1 MTDLYREE
9 ILDHYY
15 HPRNSGKLSPADLVG
30 HEVNTLC
37 GDEVTLYLGFKG
49 GRIADVKFEGSGC
62 AISQAS
68 ASMLTE
74 YLKGKSRQEI
84 EKLDFEMVKSLL
96 KVDIG
101 PGRIECAM
109 LPVRALKRDPTRIDT
124 TTITL

>member
-1 MTDLYREE
+1 MSDLYREE

-15 HPRNSGKLSPADLVG
+15 HPRNTGKLDPADLTG

-37 GDEVTLYLGFKG
+37 GDEVTLYLKFKG
-49 GRIADVKFEGSGC
+49 GRIADIKFEGSGC

-74 YLKGKSRQEI
+74 YLKDKSRKDI
-84 EKLDFEMVKSLL
+84 AKLDLDTIQSLL

-101 PGRIECAM
+101 PGRVNCA
-109 LPVRALKRDPTRIDT
+109 
-124 TTITL
+124 

>member
-1 MTDLYREE
+1 MSDLYREE

-15 HPRNSGKLSPADLVG
+15 HPRNTGKLDPADFTG

-37 GDEVTLYLGFKG
+37 GDEVTLYLKFKG
-49 GRIADVKFEGSGC
+49 GRIADIKFEGSGC

-74 YLKGKSRQEI
+74 YLKDKSRKDI
-84 EKLDFEMVKSLL
+84 AKLDLDTIQSLL

-101 PGRIECAM
+101 PGRVNCAL
-109 LPVRALKRDPTRIDT
+109 LPIHALRGKTESSEIDT
-124 TTITL
+124 P